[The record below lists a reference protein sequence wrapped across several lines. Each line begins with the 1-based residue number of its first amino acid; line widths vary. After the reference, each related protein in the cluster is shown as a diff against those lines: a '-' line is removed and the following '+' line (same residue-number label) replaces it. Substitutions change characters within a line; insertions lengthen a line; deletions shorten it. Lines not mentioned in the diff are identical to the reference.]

1 MVRRPKVMR
10 HSDGTPLLAD
20 RCKAEVVD
28 KDELFPRQCLKARL
42 RGLAFCEIHRNTTQL
57 KVWSVAA
64 AASYDDVVDAAA
76 VRLIETLDRLPIR
89 GKVVSQ

>member
-1 MVRRPKVMR
+1 MVRRPKVKR
-10 HSDGTPLLAD
+10 YPDRTPYPAD

-42 RGLAFCEIHRNTTQL
+42 RGLAFCEIHRDTL
-57 KVWSVAA
+57 KLDVWSVDA

-76 VRLIETLDRLPIR
+76 VQLIETLDRLPIR